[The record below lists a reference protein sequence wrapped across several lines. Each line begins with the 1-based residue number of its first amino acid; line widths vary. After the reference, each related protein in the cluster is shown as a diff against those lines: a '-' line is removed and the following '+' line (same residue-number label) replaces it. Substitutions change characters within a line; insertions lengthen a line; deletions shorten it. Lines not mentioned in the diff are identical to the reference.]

1 MANKLMSFL
10 KVNKRF
16 FIAVIALL
24 ELAAIF
30 CTLTFSWVEGVR
42 TGSVDDSLS
51 TVSAGDGII
60 FTDLNG
66 AMISSLTLDTANL
79 SECSS
84 LDGRNFFFPT
94 SESKVTAVTNAEGQ
108 TTSYTN
114 TMVYRAGTDA
124 DKNTKYISKDFNII
138 SYSQAK
144 IYIDSTSTVTCTNSS
159 IKNALRISLNFNDGK
174 SPILLCGAP
183 VGYNREAK
191 SAPVTAISATGD
203 PKTGTVVAYTFAEYS
218 VNSGKEVASFDAGEA
233 KRVTVSVW
241 LEGTDE
247 DCTSEKITN
256 ADISIKLVLTTAS
269 NYTKDVTFVDY
280 TPNKWISDVPDAA
293 SSNIKMFAI
302 DKSTFNGSDYTSGT
316 RYSMNKAADGITYT
330 TKLPETVEDVIFA
343 RFDPENPDLGYNY
356 WATTQEMGTSNKYYA
371 IGQGASIDTNPKN
384 DAGNYGYWVDEEVPE
399 VIKVELTEAPLKN
412 EIKFTNNK
420 SWSSVNAYFFNDDGY
435 KDAEWP
441 GKLMTWYEKNG
452 YNQDVYKITIPAG
465 ATSVIFNNN
474 GSDQTVNID
483 LTASDTEGYYL
494 NEDKDS
500 SNKYYVTAY
509 DTTRVDT
516 NATIFS
522 NSTYNPNIY
531 FTSAK
536 YGTTLATLKGVNG
549 VFDPTPEIGFAQ
561 RSNYGLNMYKP
572 DADKKV
578 YTMYLPSDAEIIF
591 NGNGNNSGTK
601 INLKTVAGDNKK
613 VGFKFTSAT
622 SYTTYN

>member
-60 FTDLNG
+60 FTDLKG
-66 AMISSLTLDTANL
+66 AMISTLNLNTANL
-79 SECSS
+79 VECSS
-84 LDGRNFFFPT
+84 VDGRNFFFPT
-94 SESKVTAVTNAEGQ
+94 SESVNDS
-108 TTSYTN
+108 TTTK
-114 TMVYRAGTDA
+114 MVYRAGTDA

-138 SYSQAK
+138 SYSQSK

-203 PKTGTVVAYTFAEYS
+203 PRTGTVVAYTFAEYS

-247 DCTSEKITN
+247 DCTSEKINN

-280 TPNKWISDVPDAA
+280 TPNKWISNVPDVA

-302 DKSTFNGSDYTSGT
+302 DKNTFNGSDYTSGT

-356 WATTQEMGTSNKYYA
+356 WATTQKMGTSNKYYA
-371 IGQGASIDTNPKN
+371 IGQGASIDSNPKN
-384 DAGNYGYWVDEEVPE
+384 DAGNYGYWVDEQVPE
-399 VIKVELTEAPLKN
+399 VIQVELTEAPLSN
-412 EIKFTNNK
+412 VIKFTDTQ
-420 SWSSVNAYFFNDDGY
+420 SWGSVKAYFFNTGGDVSTAY
-435 KDAEWP
+435 P
-441 GKLMTWYEKNG
+441 GDYMTYDKENG
-452 YNQDVYKITIPAG
+452 FGQKIYYITIPDG
-465 ATSVIFNNN
+465 ATSVIFSK
-474 GSDQTVNID
+474 GDDDQNKTRDIQLGTV
-483 LTASDTEGYYL
+483 EGYYL
-494 NEDKDS
+494 NNDYTVGTFGSRE
-500 SNKYYVTAY
+500 
-509 DTTRVDT
+509 DTT
-516 NATIFS
+516 ATIFS
-522 NSTYNPNIY
+522 STYNPNIY

-536 YGTTLATLKGVNG
+536 YGSTLATLKDVKG
-549 VFDPTPEIGFAQ
+549 VFDPTKVFAQ
-561 RSNYGLNMYKP
+561 SSNYGLNMYKP
-572 DADKKV
+572 NADKKV
-578 YTMYLPSDAEIIF
+578 YRMYLPSDAVIKF
-591 NGNGNNSGTK
+591 NGNGNESDNIT
-601 INLKTVAGDNKK
+601 LADAAGSNKK

>member
-1 MANKLMSFL
+1 MVKKLMTFFRINRRFL
-10 KVNKRF
+10 
-16 FIAVIALL
+16 IAVIALL
-24 ELAAIF
+24 EVAAIF
-30 CTLTFSWVEGVR
+30 CAVTFSWIEGVR
-42 TGSVDDSLS
+42 TGRVDDSLS

-60 FTDLNG
+60 FTDLKG
-66 AMISSLTLDTANL
+66 AMISTLNLNTANL
-79 SECSS
+79 VECSS
-84 LDGRNFFFPT
+84 VDGRNFFFPT
-94 SESKVTAVTNAEGQ
+94 SESVNDVT
-108 TTSYTN
+108 TTK
-114 TMVYRAGTDA
+114 MVYRAGTDA

-138 SYSQAK
+138 SYSQSK

-203 PKTGTVVAYTFAEYS
+203 PRTGTVVAYTFAEYS

-247 DCTSEKITN
+247 DCTSEKINN

-302 DKSTFNGSDYTSGT
+302 DKGTFNGSDYTSGT

-356 WATTQEMGTSNKYYA
+356 WATTQKMGTSNKYYA
-371 IGQGASIDTNPKN
+371 IGQGASIDSNPKN
-384 DAGNYGYWVDEEVPE
+384 DAGNYGYWVDKQVPE
-399 VIKVELTEAPLKN
+399 VIQVELTEAPLKN
-412 EIKFTNNK
+412 EIKFTNNNN
-420 SWSSVNAYFFNDDGY
+420 WGSVYAYFFNGDGAV
-435 KDAEWP
+435 DGNWP
-441 GKLMTWYEKNG
+441 GKVMTWEKKNN
-452 YNQDVYKITIPAG
+452 YNQGVYKITIPSG
-465 ATSVIFNNN
+465 ATGVTFN
-474 GSDQTVNID
+474 GGDGQPQTVDID

-494 NEDKDS
+494 SGDKDS

-509 DTTRVDT
+509 DTTRKDT

-531 FTSAK
+531 FTSPK
-536 YGTTLATLKGVNG
+536 YGSTLATLTGKNG
-549 VFDPTPEIGFAQ
+549 VFNPTPEIGFNQ
-561 RSNYGLNMYKP
+561 GSNYGLNMYKP
-572 DADKKV
+572 DTNTKV

-601 INLKTVAGDNKK
+601 INLKNVAGDNKK